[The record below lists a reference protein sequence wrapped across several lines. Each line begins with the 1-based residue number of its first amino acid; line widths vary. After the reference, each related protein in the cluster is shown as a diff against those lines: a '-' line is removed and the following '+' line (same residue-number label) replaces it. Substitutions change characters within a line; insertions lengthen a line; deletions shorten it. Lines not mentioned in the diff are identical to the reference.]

1 MTFNIKPE
9 DLKILILTLFYCFVH
24 TNIIQQLI
32 FSFIII
38 SVLSYLLPMWST
50 YLKKKNDNSP
60 NIILSRPVELISDTE
75 YQVSQNKKNAYI
87 YSEIRIKT
95 YRDLCVLL
103 VFPVVTFYL
112 QRVRRKF
119 ESELKSSAF
128 QTTKTSISTSCHPL
142 CSHLNLSV

>member
-1 MTFNIKPE
+1 MFCTYKYNTAVGFFLHYHI
-9 DLKILILTLFYCFVH
+9 
-24 TNIIQQLI
+24 
-32 FSFIII
+32 SFIIVAAHVVHI
-38 SVLSYLLPMWST
+38 F
-50 YLKKKNDNSP
+50 KKKNDNSP

-95 YRDLCVLL
+95 YRDICVLL

-142 CSHLNLSV
+142 CSHLNLRV